1 MSKYTY
7 TTGQLIWLKDLS
19 DFSGHKVKSSRL
31 CIVRRVYEDGKID
44 VRTLSTIYSDRT
56 KKIPSK
62 NLKEAQE
69 VLKNLFETKFPESGQ
84 YVILEPSKDNVV
96 NMSFTFGNM
105 ISNKVNLDKITN
117 EPLLD
122 KNGNPTFVSAEKE
135 IELYE
140 REAEAI
146 AQDIIYNFKI
156 NSK

>member
-1 MSKYTY
+1 MAKY
-7 TTGQLIWLKDLS
+7 TTGQLIWLKGLS
-19 DFSGHKVKSSRL
+19 DFSGHKVKSTRL
-31 CIVRRVYEDGKID
+31 CLVRRVYEDGTID
-44 VRTLSTIYSDRT
+44 VRTLSTIYSDKT
-56 KKIPSK
+56 KKIPAK

-84 YVILEPSKDNVV
+84 YVILEPSRDNVV

-105 ISNKVNLDKITN
+105 ISNKVDLNEIIN